1 MLLKFAFD
9 DFIADRRF
17 NNTTEANISSYKYMI
32 KPFIEYCIAEGAVN
46 IEDVTRSHFKNFLI
60 DAQQKNKKPHT
71 INTII
76 LRTKAFF
83 NYCVDEGYIEENI
96 AKKIKVQKVDVKID
110 TFTDIQINQMLA
122 YYRGQKKRH
131 QSYSSYRNYLIILI
145 LLGTG
150 IRRKELIM
158 MKWSDLD
165 FSNQTL
171 QVHGKSRK
179 YETVFLTEK
188 LTKEL
193 MAFKAFSQSKF
204 KVESDYVFVTSRNKS
219 LTANSIDYIFRDLKQ
234 KMNFKDDLRVSPH
247 TFRHTFCRNLV
258 QSNVNSFTIMKLM
271 RHETIVTTQRYV
283 NLWGSHLKKENEANN
298 PLNNF
303 DF

>member
-17 NNTTEANISSYKYMI
+17 NNTTESNIKSYKYMI
-32 KPFIEYCIAEGAVN
+32 KPFIDYCIEEGAVN
-46 IEDVTRSHFKNFLI
+46 VEDVTRSHFKNYLI
-60 DAQQKNKKPHT
+60 MAQQQNRKPNT

-76 LRTKAFF
+76 LRGKAFF
-83 NYCVDEGYIEENI
+83 NYCVEEGYITENI
-96 AKKIKVQKVDVKID
+96 VKKIKTQKVDLKID
-110 TFTDIQINQMLA
+110 TFTDQQINQMLA
-122 YYRGQKKRH
+122 FYRSQRKKH
-131 QSYSSYRNYLIILI
+131 QSYSSYRNYLIILV

-158 MKWSDLD
+158 LRWSDLD
-165 FSNQTL
+165 FTNQTF

-179 YETVFLTEK
+179 YETVFLTDK
-188 LTKEL
+188 LTREL
-193 MAFKAFSQSKF
+193 LAFKTFSSNFLKN
-204 KVESDYVFVTSRNKS
+204 ESEYVFVTNKNEAF
-219 LTANSIDYIFRDLKQ
+219 TINTIDYVFRELKE
-234 KMNFKDDLRVSPH
+234 KMNFKDTRVSPH

-271 RHETIVTTQRYV
+271 RHENIVTTQRYV
-283 NLWGSHLKKENEANN
+283 NLWGSHLKKENDKHN